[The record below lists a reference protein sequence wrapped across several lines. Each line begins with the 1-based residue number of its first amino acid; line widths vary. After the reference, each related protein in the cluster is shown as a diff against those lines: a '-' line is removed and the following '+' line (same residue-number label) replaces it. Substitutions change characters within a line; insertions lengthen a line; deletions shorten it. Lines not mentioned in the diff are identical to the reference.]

1 MIKVGA
7 DLARYRELL
16 AQNLVEPS
24 KLEIFVMD
32 ADGGNQRQVTRND
45 AANFAPFFS
54 PDGQRIIFSSNV
66 HDPQRRTFHLFLI
79 GDDGQGLEQ
88 VTAEG
93 GFNSF
98 PMFSPDGSKLVWVSD
113 RGVKEKGEFNIFLAD
128 WAP

>member
-1 MIKVGA
+1 
-7 DLARYRELL
+7 R
-16 AQNLVEPS
+16 
-24 KLEIFVMD
+24 
-32 ADGGNQRQVTRND
+32 
-45 AANFAPFFS
+45 
-54 PDGQRIIFSSNV
+54 RIIFSSNL

-113 RGVKEKGEFNIFLAD
+113 RGTKEEGEFNIFLAD
-128 WAP
+128 WAPCSRGRGWASSWQPWPCSPRSAPRSPTWTCHTPPASAPSILTISSLAST